1 MRGRRRPGDGWGL
14 TPERAAGSGVAGI
27 AIVKAGMLTSVQ
39 DLGRWGLQ
47 ARGVPVA
54 GPMDEYSHR
63 LANHLVGND
72 AAAAALEIT
81 LIGPEILALDDV
93 RCAVAGAAFALSA
106 GVESVGM
113 HTPFVLRAGT
123 SLRFGQRSRGTRATL
138 AVRGGIAVPPVFG
151 SRATSLV
158 ARLGAFNGRPLRAG
172 DVLPVGDAIL
182 PTTRPGPRIAELPL
196 PAGGARLRV
205 LKGPHEEMFTPGAY
219 EALFGGRYTIT
230 PQSNR
235 MGYRLDGP
243 RLAHRRA
250 ADILSDATAIGSI
263 QVPASG
269 QPIVLMADRQ
279 TTGGYPKIATVISA
293 DLPLAGQLAPG
304 DWVEF
309 KACTRDEA
317 RDAARAR
324 FGAFYGPTR

>member
-1 MRGRRRPGDGWGL
+1 
-14 TPERAAGSGVAGI
+14 
-27 AIVKAGMLTSVQ
+27 MLTSVQ

-63 LANHLVGND
+63 LANHLVGNPP
-72 AAAAALEIT
+72 AAAALEIT
-81 LIGPEILALDDV
+81 LIGPELQALDDV
-93 RCAVAGAAFALSA
+93 LCAVAGATFALTAA
-106 GVESVGM
+106 GAPVPL
-113 HTPFVLRAGT
+113 HQPFVLRSGT
-123 SLRFGQRSRGTRATL
+123 SLRFGPRTRGARATL
-138 AVRGGIAVPPVFG
+138 AVRGGLAVPEVFG
-151 SRATSLV
+151 SRATSLI
-158 ARLGAFNGRPLRAG
+158 ARMGPFDGRSLRAG
-172 DVLPVGDAIL
+172 DVLPIGDGSATPAAGRTEAAIAGL
-182 PTTRPGPRIAELPL
+182 PM

-205 LKGPHEEMFTPGAY
+205 LAGPHAEMFTSA
-219 EALFGGRYTIT
+219 AFDTLLNGRYTIT

-243 RLAHRRA
+243 RLAHRGA

-293 DLPLAGQLAPG
+293 DLPIAGQLAPG

-317 RDAARAR
+317 RAAARGR
-324 FGAFYGPTR
+324 FGAFYGPVR